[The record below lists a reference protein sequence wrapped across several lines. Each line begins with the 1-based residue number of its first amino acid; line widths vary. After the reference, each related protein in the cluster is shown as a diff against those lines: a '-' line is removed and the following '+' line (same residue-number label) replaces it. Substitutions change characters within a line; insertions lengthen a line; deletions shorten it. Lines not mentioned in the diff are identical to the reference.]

1 VSFCGSTT
9 NRDFIQDAQL
19 WIQSVDNPFKEFQNQ
34 PKKLGIHNGFHDYLF
49 YESTSTAEGEAVPIK
64 YEVIVDQV
72 VEVLKSNPGFK
83 LYVTGHSLGVLSS
96 LFAFM
101 ASSRD
106 DIPKPV
112 TCVSVA
118 SPYVGDKRYRT
129 AFRLSE
135 RRGNLRH
142 LRLAN

>member
-1 VSFCGSTT
+1 MHNFGYRALTTHLKNFKINRRNWVFTMVST
-9 NRDFIQDAQL
+9 L
-19 WIQSVDNPFKEFQNQ
+19 
-34 PKKLGIHNGFHDYLF
+34 DYLF